1 MGKNII
7 KENRKIGL
15 KEHAINSTFV
25 AYNICNISFEKYD
38 IQITLKLIKQRH
50 VPAKKRKNSLKL
62 KYSLRI

>member
-38 IQITLKLIKQRH
+38 IQITLKLIKQRQT
-50 VPAKKRKNSLKL
+50 KEQFKIEIFIKNLNL
-62 KYSLRI
+62 C

>member
-38 IQITLKLIKQRH
+38 IQITLKLIKQNERT
-50 VPAKKRKNSLKL
+50 V
-62 KYSLRI
+62 